1 MSTPIKEQIE
11 AKLKEARVA
20 RDERAK
26 NVIGMLKS
34 KVLNELKSGSGAQ
47 ETDELWLAQIQSY
60 AKQMRKALPEYE
72 SAGERGAPLLE
83 EARYEIEFCE
93 QFLPKKLGEAETE
106 AIVRQVATANNIT
119 GPKLIGKLVGLVMK
133 DHKESIDGDTLRQVA
148 QRVLAES

>member
-47 ETDELWLAQIQSY
+47 ENDELWLAQIQSY

-72 SAGERGAPLLE
+72 SAGERGADLLA

-106 AIVRQVATANNIT
+106 AIVRQVAAANGIT
-119 GPKLIGKLVGLVMK
+119 GPKLIGKLTGLVMK
-133 DHKESIDGDTLRQVA
+133 DHKESIDGDTLRRVA
-148 QRVLAES
+148 QRVLAE